1 MDRKFGRIYLADER
15 DANYPI
21 RMMKTRRTYRYWN
34 ANGWWGDQLD
44 TPFCIGYAW
53 AHWLDDGPVTHGK
66 TKPPLVNPAELYR
79 RAQELDVWPGSNYEG
94 SSIRGGVKAVKSLGY
109 VSEYRW
115 TCTLSALVNAVLEQ
129 GPVVVGTLWWAGMS
143 HPDKQGVL
151 RATGYVEGGHAYV
164 INGVNTRK
172 AMFRIK
178 NSWGRGWG
186 LGGLAWV
193 PFEDMGRLIE
203 DADGECC
210 LATEVKK

>member
-1 MDRKFGRIYLADER
+1 M
-15 DANYPI
+15 
-21 RMMKTRRTYRYWN
+21 
-34 ANGWWGDQLD
+34 
-44 TPFCIGYAW
+44 
-53 AHWLDDGPVTHGK
+53 
-66 TKPPLVNPAELYR
+66 VNPAELYR

-94 SSIRGGVKAVKSLGY
+94 SSIRGGVKAVQSWGY

-115 TCTLSALVNAVLEQ
+115 TDKLSVLVNAVLEQ
-129 GPVVVGTLWWAGMS
+129 GPVVVGTLWWSGMS
-143 HPDKQGVL
+143 NPDKQGVL

-178 NSWGRGWG
+178 NSWGRSWG
-186 LGGLAWV
+186 LDGLAWV